1 MKEKKTD
8 SSKCKGIIFY
18 YSGSGNTKLAC
29 QYIIQNLNQ
38 IDVELFNMVKAAS
51 VPDLTAYDLVGFAT
65 FTDFGGAPFL
75 FHEFMKQ
82 LPQQN
87 DKLAFV
93 FNTFGSFSLKTLKS
107 MAKLAKARGF
117 KVVEGH
123 SLHTP
128 ESYIPLIVKGR
139 GAETRPDKK
148 DMDRF
153 HEFISEL
160 NRIVKKILEG
170 EEIQEKK
177 IKIGLLSSIIPTF
190 DRTKARRDMGEKFV
204 DEALCTECGICA
216 KGCPYGAITLLPK
229 PQFDMT
235 KCYGCW
241 YCYNHC
247 PEKAIYTKKYR
258 GVAHYPRPNDHLREK
273 LKINS

>member
-1 MKEKKTD
+1 LENLCQHPNQNLFKKHPLKSKGENVKEKKTD

-51 VPDLTAYDLVGFAT
+51 VPDLTVYDLVGFAT

-139 GAETRPDKK
+139 GAETSH
-148 DMDRF
+148 F
-153 HEFISEL
+153 
-160 NRIVKKILEG
+160 RIEQNCQK
-170 EEIQEKK
+170 
-177 IKIGLLSSIIPTF
+177 
-190 DRTKARRDMGEKFV
+190 
-204 DEALCTECGICA
+204 
-216 KGCPYGAITLLPK
+216 
-229 PQFDMT
+229 
-235 KCYGCW
+235 
-241 YCYNHC
+241 
-247 PEKAIYTKKYR
+247 
-258 GVAHYPRPNDHLREK
+258 
-273 LKINS
+273 NS

>member
-1 MKEKKTD
+1 
-8 SSKCKGIIFY
+8 
-18 YSGSGNTKLAC
+18 
-29 QYIIQNLNQ
+29 
-38 IDVELFNMVKAAS
+38 
-51 VPDLTAYDLVGFAT
+51 
-65 FTDFGGAPFL
+65 
-75 FHEFMKQ
+75 
-82 LPQQN
+82 
-87 DKLAFV
+87 
-93 FNTFGSFSLKTLKS
+93 
-107 MAKLAKARGF
+107 
-117 KVVEGH
+117 
-123 SLHTP
+123 
-128 ESYIPLIVKGR
+128 
-139 GAETRPDKK
+139 
-148 DMDRF
+148 
-153 HEFISEL
+153 L

-190 DRTKARRDMGEKFV
+190 GRTKARRDMGEKFV